1 MGDGHAVRVRSLGR
15 HTIIGEM
22 GLISGRPRSA
32 TIQTGTASVLY
43 ELSAGRFDELKRE
56 QPALGQALLSLC
68 NRGDGRMAEF
78 RQPRDRRVA
87 AVRRPLACLAAVIA
101 P

>member
-68 NRGDGRMAEF
+68 DRGDGRTAELG
-78 RQPRDRRVA
+78 QPRDRRVA
-87 AVRRPLACLAAVIA
+87 AVRRPLACLAAAIA